1 MAGAD
6 HGRPRAGHVRTDNPM
21 DPADVPP
28 ADGGGAS
35 AVMANRSRPGQASP
49 NAPYASQAPSHSG
62 APSPSSAGA
71 GNGSQARRGSFVR
84 DPFLLREYR
93 RMLSEHGNARLSLA
107 LAGMLVSGVIEGLV
121 FLLLIP
127 ATRTLA
133 TGEMVWGLGISDWLG
148 VLVLLALLGA
158 ISTYF
163 MNLTA
168 YQAALDA
175 LRVLLVRVGDQLARL
190 PLGWFG
196 PGLNGRIS
204 RLASDGLMAVGSGV
218 AHYTVPIIRNVVAA
232 FTLLVGVLCWK
243 PWLGVVL
250 ALMLLTVAGMSL
262 LSNRLEKASQRC
274 TEGPEKELASR
285 IVEYASCQ
293 SALRSAGRS
302 ASYAPLFDAVAGSA
316 RAQRRGLWI
325 STAALVVAGI
335 SAQLTVVVVITVS
348 AQLAL
353 GGTLD
358 PVATVVFMG
367 VALRFM
373 RNLQDATSFLVATE
387 GARTQLADIH
397 EMLDAPL
404 LPVPS
409 RAPSLPQPGE
419 VVLEHV
425 SFSYVPDRPVLQDLN
440 FTVPPHTMTAIVGPS
455 GSGKTTVFKLLARF
469 WDVDSGAVR
478 VGGQDVRDQT
488 TAQLMGQL
496 SMVFQDVYLYDDT
509 LLENIRVGREG
520 ASDAQ
525 VLRAA
530 EMAGCADIAA
540 RLPQGWH
547 TRVGEGGGRLSGGER
562 QRVSIARALL
572 KGAPILLFDEAT
584 SALDPE
590 NEARVQQVIETLR
603 RRATVLVIAHKLDT
617 VRNADQIIVL
627 DAQGRISQVGTH
639 AELAAVEGLYRRF
652 LKAREDAAGWSLGQ
666 D

>member
-6 HGRPRAGHVRTDNPM
+6 HGRTRASYVRTDNPM
-21 DPADVPP
+21 DPAGVAQ
-28 ADGGGAS
+28 ADGDTGS
-35 AVMANRSRPGQASP
+35 AVRMDRAMPDH
-49 NAPYASQAPSHSG
+49 APSQALHGGSPVSPSG
-62 APSPSSAGA
+62 AGA
-71 GNGSQARRGSFVR
+71 EGAPARRWAFVR

-93 RMLSEHGNARLSLA
+93 QMLSGHGNTRLSLA
-107 LAGMLVSGVIEGLV
+107 LVGMLVSGVIEGLV

-133 TGEMVWGLGISDWLG
+133 TGDMVWGMGLSDWLG
-148 VLVLLALLGA
+148 VLVLLAVLGA

-204 RLASDGLMAVGSGV
+204 RLASDGLIAVGSGV

-232 FTLLVGVLCWK
+232 LTLLVGVLCWK
-243 PWLGVVL
+243 PWLGAVL

-285 IVEYASCQ
+285 IVEYATCQ

-302 ASYAPLFDAVAGSA
+302 GSYAPLFDAVDSSA
-316 RAQRRGLWI
+316 RAQRCGLWI

-335 SAQLTVVVVITVS
+335 STQLTVVVVIAVS
-348 AQLAL
+348 AQLVL

-373 RNLQDATSFLVATE
+373 RNLQDATGFLVATE

-397 EMLDAPL
+397 DMLSAPL

-425 SFSYVPDRPVLQDLN
+425 SFSYVPGRPVLHDLN

-540 RLPQGWH
+540 RLPEGWH

-572 KGAPILLFDEAT
+572 KGASILLFDEAT

-617 VRNADQIIVL
+617 VRKADQIIVL
-627 DAQGRISQVGTH
+627 DAEGRISQVGTH
-639 AELAAVEGLYRRF
+639 AELEAADGLYRRF